1 MYRLSVNNS
10 LIVCFL
16 CRYRQDLV
24 SAQRQDLLELVKVKF
39 HHGITPEIRRE
50 LNSALARNERD
61 EDEDMMLD

>member
-1 MYRLSVNNS
+1 MSHEFAY
-10 LIVCFL
+10 
-16 CRYRQDLV
+16 RYRQDLV

>member
-1 MYRLSVNNS
+1 MSNN
-10 LIVCFL
+10 VFVY
-16 CRYRQDLV
+16 RYRQDLV

>member
-1 MYRLSVNNS
+1 MSNNVSVY
-10 LIVCFL
+10 
-16 CRYRQDLV
+16 RYRQDLV